1 MDKKK
6 KISIWYI
13 VKYVFLFGM
22 LLFALVPLL
31 QVFINSFRSDREVK
45 TMPLGLPKQWVFNNY
60 PETWQIGGYG
70 QAYINSLLIA
80 AVVIVVVLAVAG
92 LGAYSISKLEYK
104 GRGFFNAYFF
114 VAISLP
120 GFLYIV
126 PDYFIFNKLHL
137 IDTRVGLMLVY
148 IAMQIPFNMLLLK
161 TFLAGIPRELEEAAK
176 IDGCNELDSFM
187 KITLPIAKPM
197 FLTVAILVFVNVW
210 NEYLWSNTFVTTEI
224 IKPVATRFVKF
235 TGEYGS
241 DMAKIYTASVITIAP
256 VIILY
261 LLFSRK
267 FIEGMTSGSVKG
279 WQKGKLYEDGIYR
292 KDIRGMAGK
301 DNRHPVRSAC

>member
-31 QVFINSFRSDREVK
+31 PVFINSFRSDREVK

-279 WQKGKLYEDGIYR
+279 
-292 KDIRGMAGK
+292 
-301 DNRHPVRSAC
+301 

>member
-1 MDKKK
+1 MRKKR
-6 KISIWYI
+6 ISLLAV
-13 VKYVFLFGM
+13 VKYIFLIGM
-22 LLFALVPLL
+22 LLFALIPLV
-31 QVFINSFRSDREVK
+31 QVFLNSFRSDREVK
-45 TMPLGLPKQWVFNNY
+45 SMPLGLPGKWVFNNY

-70 QAYINSLLIA
+70 KAYINSIFIA
-80 AVVIVVVLAVAG
+80 VVVIVVVLAVAG
-92 LGAYSISKLEYK
+92 LGAYSISKLEYR
-104 GRGFFNAYFF
+104 GRDFFNAYFF

-137 IDTRVGLMLVY
+137 IDSRLGLMLVY

-161 TFLAGIPRELEEAAK
+161 TFLVGIPRELEEAAK
-176 IDGCNELDSFM
+176 IDGCNELDSFL

-210 NEYLWSNTFVTTEI
+210 NEYLWSNTFITTEVL
-224 IKPVATRFVKF
+224 KPVSTRFVKF

-241 DMAKIYTASVITIAP
+241 DMARIYTASVITIAP
-256 VIILY
+256 VIVLY

-279 WQKGKLYEDGIYR
+279 
-292 KDIRGMAGK
+292 
-301 DNRHPVRSAC
+301 

>member
-1 MDKKK
+1 MRKKK
-6 KISIWYI
+6 KISIWYV
-13 VKYVFLFGM
+13 VKYIFLFVM

-31 QVFINSFRSDREVK
+31 QVFLNSFRSDREVK
-45 TMPLGLPKQWVFNNY
+45 TMPLGLPKNWVFNNY
-60 PETWQIGGYG
+60 SETWQIGGYG

-80 AVVIVVVLAVAG
+80 AVVILVVLAAAG

-137 IDTRVGLMLVY
+137 IDTRIGLMLVY

-187 KITLPIAKPM
+187 RITLPIAKPM

-210 NEYLWSNTFVTTEI
+210 NEYLWSNTFITTEI

-256 VIILY
+256 VIVLY

-279 WQKGKLYEDGIYR
+279 
-292 KDIRGMAGK
+292 
-301 DNRHPVRSAC
+301 

>member
-279 WQKGKLYEDGIYR
+279 
-292 KDIRGMAGK
+292 
-301 DNRHPVRSAC
+301 